1 MKKRGSTLKY
11 LLTFVFVF
19 GIAFLANIPKAY
31 ADTKH
36 DFSFKIYD
44 CNSLNQEKLQD
55 TVANNRVTVKASYEC
70 LGPNGDGE
78 TPEITATNVAGVG
91 SVYKV
96 EPGQIIKVG
105 IHYKPGTAVSV
116 GHQAK
121 FTWDGD
127 IELVNLSK
135 FNRSTGGFEDTFSY
149 DFSQDWIDFYSE
161 DYGTTVTLNP
171 RVANKIAYV
180 TRHNDGDGG
189 YPVTDELDILYF
201 YYKVKDDAATNTPLE
216 FNYDTTVGTGIVMG
230 NGTAYDS
237 HDASVYVEVPLSED
251 NSLKSITV
259 TNGSTTYPVTPNVT
273 PGDTT
278 HTTYTA
284 YVPNNITSINLAAVA
299 NDDPKAILT
308 GQTGNHT
315 GLAVGNNYFTI
326 TVTSEAGVPKDY
338 TVNVYRLSNNANL
351 SALGLT
357 NVDFGTFAAGT
368 TSYTATVPYTTSS
381 TSVSATVADTNKAS
395 LASGATGNKSL
406 SVGSNP
412 ISVTVNAENC
422 KSQYSSVP
430 GNSCTSK
437 TYTVT
442 VTREEPS
449 TISTLNDLLVDGTRV
464 TGFTPGD
471 PSKTYTL
478 ADVGYTKSSINIT
491 YTKGEEHESVTG
503 DGTKTLSVGQNT
515 FDVVVTAQDGT
526 TKTTYTIKIYKKSN
540 NANLSALNVTSS
552 KTGTLTPNF
561 GANTTNYT
569 YSVDADETLV
579 NVSYTLAHEH
589 ASATTTPANLT
600 GINPRTT
607 SSVTI
612 EVTPEDTTQTKK
624 TYTITFDV
632 AKSTNGNLSGITID
646 TEPLSGFQSDDYS
659 YDITVPSTTESI
671 NVGAT
676 LEDNRANITGG
687 TGVQTLDYGSNTIEI
702 TVQPEDPNAE
712 PVTYTLNVTRE
723 KEDVSTLN
731 DLLVDGTRVTGFTP
745 GDGTNTYTLD
755 DVGYSKSSINITYV
769 KGESHE
775 TIIGDGT
782 KTLSVGQNTF
792 DVVVTAHNG
801 TDKTTYTIKVYRKS
815 NDATL
820 KSLSVSS
827 DPAGTLS
834 PAFNKNT
841 TSYTYGVDAN
851 EDEVSI
857 SAAATHDNATIAYT
871 GLTNGKVNPRQTSS
885 VTITVTPEDTTQAK
899 KTYTITFDIAKSTN
913 GELSSITVDGDEIDG
928 FNPNDK
934 DYELTVPSTT
944 ESINV
949 GATLADNRA
958 DITGGTGVQPLD
970 YGENTIEITVQPE
983 DPNAEPVTYTLTVTR
998 EKEDVSTLN
1007 DLTVD
1012 GTRVNGFTP
1021 GDGTKTYT
1029 LDAVGYSKSSI
1040 VIGYTK
1046 GESHETVT
1054 GDGEKTL
1061 QVGENTFDVVV
1072 TAHNGTDKTTYTIK
1086 IYRQSNDATLREL
1099 NVTSSKTGRLDPA
1112 FGPNT
1117 TAYTYYTDADE
1128 TSINIEGVKNHDG
1141 ASVSGNVNGVDPRN
1155 VSSVTIT
1162 VTPEDTTQPSKSYT
1176 ITFDVAQSSNAN
1188 LSNITINGDTIQG
1201 FDSNDTDYEITVPS
1215 NTSQV
1220 DIEAELEDGRGT
1232 ISGDTGMQS
1241 LDYGTNT
1248 FVVTGNSEDGTP
1260 KDYTITITRE
1270 KKHDDTLLDI
1280 KVDNVSVEG
1289 FSQTDPDGTEY
1300 SVNDV
1305 PNSQETVNI
1314 TVITSDEDALVSG
1327 TGDIPVSVG
1336 DNKLPITITAHD
1348 GTTTRTYYINVRRKD
1363 SDASL
1368 KALTITSDPAGTW
1381 DQPFDPSIT
1390 EYTYTVDRDEDE
1402 IEVSAEANGEKADV
1416 SGTGTY
1422 NPQDDDTIQIMVTPE
1437 DGQVEIYTIHIV
1449 KAKSDDADLASL
1461 EVEGYTIDPNFD
1473 PDETEYSVTVPS
1485 NVDKVNIIATTSD
1498 RLATISGDGEQDVDY
1513 GANHLPVVV
1522 TPEDPNA
1529 QPKTYT
1535 IIVTR
1540 ELSASVKLSDLTVD
1554 GTTVPGFDPDRP
1566 AYDLG
1571 TVPNDKDSIVIGATA
1586 SGPVTKIEGTGQK
1599 DLAVGR
1605 QTFEVVIT
1613 AQDGTTTGTYS
1624 ITIER
1629 EASDDN
1635 TLKSLEVDGYTLDP
1649 EFDPNSDE
1657 DHFTVT
1663 VPSDVDSVTV
1673 NAEPNADGATV
1684 VVDGNE
1690 NLQPGENTVTVTVTA
1705 PNGDEKTYTIT
1716 VTREEDDEKITSQ
1729 IRLIEDGMIKDVVYK
1744 SLPNRL
1750 KDECDNDNWKLH
1762 IFDMNDE
1769 AEIADTQKLG
1779 TGMIIKLIK
1788 NDRVNDS
1795 DLLVIKGDV
1804 NGDSNILVTDVI
1816 KAVSHY
1822 LDIDVLDGVW
1832 LEAAD
1837 ANSDGT
1843 IDVLDVITIVGIYL
1857 NDVEE

>member
-1 MKKRGSTLKY
+1 MKKRGSLLKY
-11 LLTFVFVF
+11 LLTFIFVF

-78 TPEITATNVAGVG
+78 TPEITASNVAGVG

-135 FNRSTGGFEDTFSY
+135 YNRSTGEYEDTFSY

-449 TISTLNDLLVDGTRV
+449 TI
-464 TGFTPGD
+464 
-471 PSKTYTL
+471 
-478 ADVGYTKSSINIT
+478 
-491 YTKGEEHESVTG
+491 
-503 DGTKTLSVGQNT
+503 
-515 FDVVVTAQDGT
+515 
-526 TKTTYTIKIYKKSN
+526 
-540 NANLSALNVTSS
+540 
-552 KTGTLTPNF
+552 
-561 GANTTNYT
+561 
-569 YSVDADETLV
+569 
-579 NVSYTLAHEH
+579 
-589 ASATTTPANLT
+589 
-600 GINPRTT
+600 
-607 SSVTI
+607 
-612 EVTPEDTTQTKK
+612 
-624 TYTITFDV
+624 
-632 AKSTNGNLSGITID
+632 
-646 TEPLSGFQSDDYS
+646 
-659 YDITVPSTTESI
+659 
-671 NVGAT
+671 
-676 LEDNRANITGG
+676 
-687 TGVQTLDYGSNTIEI
+687 
-702 TVQPEDPNAE
+702 
-712 PVTYTLNVTRE
+712 
-723 KEDVSTLN
+723 STLN

-1072 TAHNGTDKTTYTIK
+1072 TAQDGTTKTTYTIK
-1086 IYRQSNDATLREL
+1086 IYKKSNNANLSAL
-1099 NVTSSKTGRLDPA
+1099 NVTSSKTGTLTPN
-1112 FGPNT
+1112 FGANT
-1117 TAYTYYTDADE
+1117 TNYTYSVDADE
-1128 TSINIEGVKNHDG
+1128 TLVNVSYTLAHEHASATTTPANLTGIN
-1141 ASVSGNVNGVDPRN
+1141 PRTT
-1155 VSSVTIT
+1155 SSVTIE
-1162 VTPEDTTQPSKSYT
+1162 VTPEDTTQTKKTYT
-1176 ITFDVAQSSNAN
+1176 ITFDVAKSTNGN
-1188 LSNITINGDTIQG
+1188 LSEITV
-1201 FDSNDTDYEITVPS
+1201 DTDPITGFTPENKEYEITVSSETESVIIGAETEDDRS
-1215 NTSQV
+1215 NITGGTGVQPLNYGPNT
-1220 DIEAELEDGRGT
+1220 IEITVQPEDPNAEPVT
-1232 ISGDTGMQS
+1232 YTV
-1241 LDYGTNT
+1241 
-1248 FVVTGNSEDGTP
+1248 VVTRAYKTNADLSNLTA
-1260 KDYTITITRE
+1260 
-1270 KKHDDTLLDI
+1270 DT
-1280 KVDNVSVEG
+1280 VQVPNFHSG
-1289 FSQTDPDGTEY
+1289 DPDGTEY
-1300 SVNDV
+1300 NLGEVASNKSSINLVATPAD
-1305 PNSQETVNI
+1305 SDATV
-1314 TVITSDEDALVSG
+1314 
-1327 TGDIPVSVG
+1327 TGDGTKTLATG
-1336 DNKLPITITAHD
+1336 DNTFPIVVTAQD
-1348 GTTTRTYYINVRRKD
+1348 GTTKKTYYVKVKRLN
-1363 SDASL
+1363 DAKNLES
-1368 KALTITSDPAGTW
+1368 LTITSDPAGTW
-1381 DQPFDPSIT
+1381 DKAFDPAET
-1390 EYTYTVDRDEDE
+1390 TYTYT
-1402 IEVSAEANGEKADV
+1402 
-1416 SGTGTY
+1416 T
-1422 NPQDDDTIQIMVTPE
+1422 
-1437 DGQVEIYTIHIV
+1437 
-1449 KAKSDDADLASL
+1449 
-1461 EVEGYTIDPNFD
+1461 D
-1473 PDETEYSVTVPS
+1473 PDETEVIIGATVPEGSGSTIVSGPGTYNPTTTSEVTIVVKAEDNTEKHYIVNLERAKSTNNKLSDIKVDGDTIDGFNPDTTEYTITVPS
-1485 NVDKVNIIATTSD
+1485 DKETIDIVATLADD
-1498 RLATISGDGEQDVDY
+1498 RAEKSGDGEKTLSY
-1513 GANHLPVVV
+1513 GNNQFTITV
-1522 TPEDPNA
+1522 TPEDPNGE
-1529 QPKTYT
+1529 PKVYT
-1535 IIVTR
+1535 INVTR
-1540 ELSASVKLSDLTVD
+1540 ELKHNADFADLSADGVTVPNFKTTDPD
-1554 GTTVPGFDPDRP
+1554 GTV
-1566 AYDLG
+1566 YDLG
-1571 TVPNDKDSIVIGATA
+1571 KVNSDKETIEIAATPADSDATVTGVGTKELNIGDNTFD
-1586 SGPVTKIEGTGQK
+1586 VT
-1599 DLAVGR
+1599 V
-1605 QTFEVVIT
+1605 T
-1613 AQDGTTTGTYS
+1613 AQDGTTKKTYTIKVRRRNNDSSLTG
-1624 ITIER
+1624 
-1629 EASDDN
+1629 
-1635 TLKSLEVDGYTLDP
+1635 LEVVADTDGTLSPSFNPDTTEYTYTSDP
-1649 EFDPNSDE
+1649 DE
-1657 DHFTVT
+1657 DEVT
-1663 VPSDVDSVTV
+1663 INVTL
-1673 NAEPNADGATV
+1673 PDGATV
-1684 VVDGNE
+1684 SGIEDPFNPQ
-1690 NLQPGENTVTVTVTA
+1690 NGEDATIIVTA
-1705 PNGDEKTYTIT
+1705 E
-1716 VTREEDDEKITSQ
+1716 
-1729 IRLIEDGMIKDVVYK
+1729 
-1744 SLPNRL
+1744 
-1750 KDECDNDNWKLH
+1750 
-1762 IFDMNDE
+1762 
-1769 AEIADTQKLG
+1769 
-1779 TGMIIKLIK
+1779 
-1788 NDRVNDS
+1788 
-1795 DLLVIKGDV
+1795 
-1804 NGDSNILVTDVI
+1804 
-1816 KAVSHY
+1816 
-1822 LDIDVLDGVW
+1822 
-1832 LEAAD
+1832 
-1837 ANSDGT
+1837 DGT
-1843 IDVLDVITIVGIYL
+1843 ITTYIVHVERGKATKADLYELDVVGYTL
-1857 NDVEE
+1857 SPDF

>member
-1 MKKRGSTLKY
+1 MKKRGSLLKY
-11 LLTFVFVF
+11 LLTFIFVF

-632 AKSTNGNLSGITID
+632 AKSTNGNLS
-646 TEPLSGFQSDDYS
+646 E
-659 YDITVPSTTESI
+659 ITVDTDPITGFTPENKEYEITVSSETESVI
-671 NVGAT
+671 IGAET
-676 LEDNRANITGG
+676 EDDRSNITGG
-687 TGVQTLDYGSNTIEI
+687 TGAQPLNYGPNTIEI

-712 PVTYTLNVTRE
+712 PVTYTVVVTRAY
-723 KEDVSTLN
+723 KTN
-731 DLLVDGTRVTGFTP
+731 ADLSNLTADTVQVPNFHSGDPDGTEYNLGEVAS
-745 GDGTNTYTLD
+745 N
-755 DVGYSKSSINITYV
+755 KSSINLVATPADSDATV
-769 KGESHE
+769 
-775 TIIGDGT
+775 TGDGT
-782 KTLSVGQNTF
+782 KTLATGDNTF
-792 DVVVTAHNG
+792 PIVVTAQDG
-801 TDKTTYTIKVYRKS
+801 TT
-815 NDATL
+815 
-820 KSLSVSS
+820 
-827 DPAGTLS
+827 
-834 PAFNKNT
+834 
-841 TSYTYGVDAN
+841 
-851 EDEVSI
+851 
-857 SAAATHDNATIAYT
+857 
-871 GLTNGKVNPRQTSS
+871 
-885 VTITVTPEDTTQAK
+885 K
-899 KTYTITFDIAKSTN
+899 KTYYVK
-913 GELSSITVDGDEIDG
+913 V
-928 FNPNDK
+928 K
-934 DYELTVPSTT
+934 
-944 ESINV
+944 
-949 GATLADNRA
+949 R
-958 DITGGTGVQPLD
+958 
-970 YGENTIEITVQPE
+970 
-983 DPNAEPVTYTLTVTR
+983 
-998 EKEDVSTLN
+998 LN
-1007 DLTVD
+1007 DAKNL
-1012 GTRVNGFTP
+1012 
-1021 GDGTKTYT
+1021 
-1029 LDAVGYSKSSI
+1029 
-1040 VIGYTK
+1040 
-1046 GESHETVT
+1046 ES
-1054 GDGEKTL
+1054 
-1061 QVGENTFDVVV
+1061 
-1072 TAHNGTDKTTYTIK
+1072 
-1086 IYRQSNDATLREL
+1086 
-1099 NVTSSKTGRLDPA
+1099 
-1112 FGPNT
+1112 
-1117 TAYTYYTDADE
+1117 
-1128 TSINIEGVKNHDG
+1128 
-1141 ASVSGNVNGVDPRN
+1141 
-1155 VSSVTIT
+1155 
-1162 VTPEDTTQPSKSYT
+1162 
-1176 ITFDVAQSSNAN
+1176 
-1188 LSNITINGDTIQG
+1188 
-1201 FDSNDTDYEITVPS
+1201 
-1215 NTSQV
+1215 
-1220 DIEAELEDGRGT
+1220 
-1232 ISGDTGMQS
+1232 
-1241 LDYGTNT
+1241 
-1248 FVVTGNSEDGTP
+1248 
-1260 KDYTITITRE
+1260 
-1270 KKHDDTLLDI
+1270 
-1280 KVDNVSVEG
+1280 
-1289 FSQTDPDGTEY
+1289 
-1300 SVNDV
+1300 
-1305 PNSQETVNI
+1305 
-1314 TVITSDEDALVSG
+1314 
-1327 TGDIPVSVG
+1327 
-1336 DNKLPITITAHD
+1336 
-1348 GTTTRTYYINVRRKD
+1348 
-1363 SDASL
+1363 
-1368 KALTITSDPAGTW
+1368 LTITSDPAGTW
-1381 DQPFDPSIT
+1381 DKAFDPAETTYTYTTDPDETEVIIGATVPEGSGSTIVSGPGTYNPATTSEVTIIVKAEDNTEKHYIVNLERAKSTNNKLSDIKVDGDTIDGFNPDTTEYTITVPSDKETIDIEATLADDRAEKSGDGEKTLSYGNNQFTITVNPEDPNGEPKVYTINVTRELKHNANFADLSADGVTVPNFKSTDPDGTVYDLGKVNSDKETIEIAATPADSDATVTGVGTKGLNVGDNTFDVTVTAQDGTTKKTYTIKVRRRNNDSSLTGLEVVADTEGTLSPTFNPDVT
-1390 EYTYTVDRDEDE
+1390 EYTYTSDPDEDE
-1402 IEVSAEANGEKADV
+1402 VTINVTLPDGATVSGIEDPFNPQNGEEATIIVTAEDGTITTYIVHVERGKATNADLDELDV
-1416 SGTGTY
+1416 VGYTLSPDFDKDETEYNVTVPANVDSVVITAHAADHPRATIEGTGSKDVNPGANRFPVTVTADDGTTTKTY
-1422 NPQDDDTIQIMVTPE
+1422 YVNVTRELSDDTKLSDLKVNDTTIDGFDPDEVLYDYGTVGNDVTSLEVVGIPENPRATVEVEGASDLQVGDNTITVTVTAE
-1437 DGQVEIYTIHIV
+1437 DG
-1449 KAKSDDADLASL
+1449 KSTGQYIIKVNREGSSNNDLSSL
-1461 EVEGYTIDPNFD
+1461 EVEGYDLDPAFD
-1473 PDETEYSVTVPS
+1473 KDETS
-1485 NVDKVNIIATTSD
+1485 
-1498 RLATISGDGEQDVDY
+1498 
-1513 GANHLPVVV
+1513 
-1522 TPEDPNA
+1522 
-1529 QPKTYT
+1529 
-1535 IIVTR
+1535 
-1540 ELSASVKLSDLTVD
+1540 
-1554 GTTVPGFDPDRP
+1554 
-1566 AYDLG
+1566 
-1571 TVPNDKDSIVIGATA
+1571 
-1586 SGPVTKIEGTGQK
+1586 
-1599 DLAVGR
+1599 
-1605 QTFEVVIT
+1605 
-1613 AQDGTTTGTYS
+1613 YS
-1624 ITIER
+1624 I
-1629 EASDDN
+1629 
-1635 TLKSLEVDGYTLDP
+1635 
-1649 EFDPNSDE
+1649 
-1657 DHFTVT
+1657 T

-1673 NAEPNADGATV
+1673 NADPEDDNATV
-1684 VVDGNE
+1684 EIEGAD
-1690 NLQPGENTVTVTVTA
+1690 NLQPGENTVTVKVTA
-1705 PNGDEKTYTIT
+1705 ENGDEKEYTIT
-1716 VTREEDDEKITSQ
+1716 VTKEEEQEEDEKITSH
-1729 IRLIEDGMIKDVVYK
+1729 IRIIADGMIKDVVYK
-1744 SLPNRL
+1744 TLPLGL
-1750 KDECDNDNWKLH
+1750 KDECDNDNDKLF
-1762 IFDMNDE
+1762 IFDADDQN
-1769 AEIADTQKLG
+1769 EIAEDKQLG

-1788 NDRVNDS
+1788 NNRENDRDTIV
-1795 DLLVIKGDV
+1795 VKGEV
-1804 NGDSNILVTDVI
+1804 TGDGQVKINDVI
-1816 KAVSHY
+1816 KVVGHVVEAEE
-1822 LDIDVLDGVW
+1822 LTGIW
-1832 LEAAD
+1832 FEAAD
-1837 ANSDGT
+1837 FSNDGQ
-1843 IDVLDVITIVGIYL
+1843 IKINDVVAIVGII
-1857 NDVEE
+1857 VSE

>member
-1 MKKRGSTLKY
+1 MKKRGSLLKY
-11 LLTFVFVF
+11 LLTFIFVF

-676 LEDNRANITGG
+676 L
-687 TGVQTLDYGSNTIEI
+687 
-702 TVQPEDPNAE
+702 
-712 PVTYTLNVTRE
+712 
-723 KEDVSTLN
+723 
-731 DLLVDGTRVTGFTP
+731 
-745 GDGTNTYTLD
+745 
-755 DVGYSKSSINITYV
+755 
-769 KGESHE
+769 
-775 TIIGDGT
+775 
-782 KTLSVGQNTF
+782 
-792 DVVVTAHNG
+792 
-801 TDKTTYTIKVYRKS
+801 
-815 NDATL
+815 
-820 KSLSVSS
+820 
-827 DPAGTLS
+827 
-834 PAFNKNT
+834 
-841 TSYTYGVDAN
+841 
-851 EDEVSI
+851 
-857 SAAATHDNATIAYT
+857 
-871 GLTNGKVNPRQTSS
+871 
-885 VTITVTPEDTTQAK
+885 
-899 KTYTITFDIAKSTN
+899 
-913 GELSSITVDGDEIDG
+913 
-928 FNPNDK
+928 
-934 DYELTVPSTT
+934 
-944 ESINV
+944 
-949 GATLADNRA
+949 ADNRA

-983 DPNAEPVTYTLTVTR
+983 DPYAEPVTYTLTVTR

-1402 IEVSAEANGEKADV
+1402 IEVSAEEADV

>member
-1 MKKRGSTLKY
+1 MKKNIKKLVLIALIFS
-11 LLTFVFVF
+11 
-19 GIAFLANIPKAY
+19 AFLLWIPNAKA
-31 ADTKH
+31 AGEH
-36 DFSFKIYD
+36 EFSFRAYKCGEID
-44 CNSLNQEKLQD
+44 FEADPETEEICM
-55 TVANNRVTVKASYEC
+55 
-70 LGPNGDGE
+70 GPEGDYE
-78 TPEITATNVAGVG
+78 TPEYDYDNLVVN
-91 SVYKV
+91 
-96 EPGQIIKVG
+96 PGDIIKLAV
-105 IHYKPGTAVSV
+105 HYKPGT
-116 GHQAK
+116 
-121 FTWDGD
+121 
-127 IELVNLSK
+127 
-135 FNRSTGGFEDTFSY
+135 DTFWMISAFFFYNPDLVGAVY
-149 DFSQDWIDFYSE
+149 DQDNLLLYKQTGTEFTPGNVGPYPPSGTSTSAKKKTRWTVGINDAKQANEIASVME
-161 DYGTTVTLNP
+161 DESTTLD
-171 RVANKIAYV
+171 
-180 TRHNDGDGG
+180 TRKYLEQEGN
-189 YPVTDELDILYF
+189 LYYIYF
-201 YYKVKDDAATNTPLE
+201 QVKDDATPGATIDFTYDMNQGKTKIANNAPVTNQDISFTVYEEQSDDNTLA
-216 FNYDTTVGTGIVMG
+216 TLTV
-230 NGTAYDS
+230 
-237 HDASVYVEVPLSED
+237 
-251 NSLKSITV
+251 K
-259 TNGSTTYPVTPNVT
+259 NGSTNYTLTPEFV
-273 PGDTT
+273 PGSKVNKTFTT
-278 HTTYTA
+278 
-284 YVPNNITSINLAAVA
+284 YVPNNITSVDIAATPNEEHGIVSGTGTKSNL
-299 NDDPKAILT
+299 
-308 GQTGNHT
+308 Q
-315 GLAVGNNYFTI
+315 VGNNSYQINVLSQSGLTEI
-326 TVTSEAGVPKDY
+326 Y
-338 TVNVYRLSNNANL
+338 TVNVYRLSNDATL
-351 SALGLT
+351 SALTLS
-357 NVDFGTFAAGT
+357 NVDIGTFNKNT
-368 TSYTATVPYTTSS
+368 TSYTATVPYTTDK
-381 TSVSATVADTNKAS
+381 TNVTATATASNKATIT
-395 LASGATGNKSL
+395 GTGNNKPL
-406 SVGSNP
+406 NVGENT
-412 ISVTVNAENC
+412 ISVTVSPENC
-422 KSQYSSVP
+422 KSEYSSVP
-430 GNSCTSK
+430 GNTCTTK

-442 VTREEPS
+442 VTREAAS
-449 TISTLNDLLVDGTRV
+449 TVSTLNDLLVDGTRV

-478 ADVGYTKSSINIT
+478 ADVGYTKSNIAIT
-491 YTKGEEHESVTG
+491 YVKGEDHESVTG

-526 TKTTYTIKIYKKSN
+526 TKTTYTIKVYKKSN

-552 KTGTLTPNF
+552 KAGTLTPNF

-569 YSVDADETLV
+569 YSVDADETSV

-676 LEDNRANITGG
+676 LEDSRANITGG

-712 PVTYTLNVTRE
+712 PVTYTLNVIRE

-731 DLLVDGTRVTGFTP
+731 DLLVDGARVTGFTP
-745 GDGTNTYTLD
+745 GDPSKTYTLT
-755 DVGYSKSSINITYV
+755 DVGYDKSQIVISYV

-775 TIIGDGT
+775 TITGDGT

-801 TDKTTYTIKVYRKS
+801 VDKTTYTIKVYRKS

-827 DPAGTLS
+827 DPAGTLD

-841 TSYTYGVDAN
+841 TSYTYSVDAD

-871 GLTNGKVNPRQTSS
+871 GLTEGKVNPRITSS

-899 KTYTITFDIAKSTN
+899 KTYTITFDVAKSTN
-913 GELSSITVDGDEIDG
+913 GDLSSITVDGDEIDG

-934 DYELTVPSTT
+934 EYELTVPSTT
-944 ESINV
+944 ESINI
-949 GATLADNRA
+949 GATLEDDRA
-958 DITGGTGVQPLD
+958 NITGGTGVQPLD

-1061 QVGENTFDVVV
+1061 QVGDNSFDVVV

-1086 IYRQSNDATLREL
+1086 IYRQSNDATLKEL

-1117 TAYTYYTDADE
+1117 TTYTYYTDADE
-1128 TSINIEGVKNHDG
+1128 TSVNIEGVKNHDG
-1141 ASVSGNVNGVDPRN
+1141 ASVSGNVNGVNPRN

-1176 ITFDVAQSSNAN
+1176 ITFDVAQSSNSN

-1248 FVVTGNSEDGTP
+1248 FVVTGNAEDGTP

-1305 PNSQETVNI
+1305 SNSQETVNI
-1314 TVITSDEDALVSG
+1314 TVVTNDEDAVVSG
-1327 TGDIPVSVG
+1327 TGDVAVSVG
-1336 DNKLPITITAHD
+1336 DNKLPVTITAHD
-1348 GTTTRTYYINVRRKD
+1348 GTTSRTYYINVRRKD

-1368 KALTITSDPAGTW
+1368 KTLTITSDPAGTW

-1571 TVPNDKDSIVIGATA
+1571 TVPNSTKQITIGATA
-1586 SGPVTKIEGTGQK
+1586 SGPVTSIEGTGTK
-1599 DLAVGR
+1599 DVEVGK

-1613 AQDGTTTGTYS
+1613 AQDGQATGTYT

-1635 TLKSLEVDGYTLDP
+1635 TLKSLEVEGYTLDP
-1649 EFDPNSDE
+1649 EFDPDE
-1657 DHFTVT
+1657 ENYSIT
-1663 VPSDVDSVTV
+1663 VPSDVNSVTV
-1673 NAEPNADGATV
+1673 NAEPNEEGATV
-1684 VVDGNE
+1684 TIEGND
-1690 NLQPGENTVTVTVTA
+1690 NLQPGDNTITVKVEA
-1705 PNGDEKTYTIT
+1705 PNGEEKTYTIT
-1716 VTREEDDEKITSQ
+1716 VTKEEDDEKITSSKLT
-1729 IRLIEDGMIKDVVYK
+1729 IADGMIKDVPYRH
-1744 SLPNRL
+1744 LPLDL
-1750 KDECDNDNWKLH
+1750 KNDCDNDNEKLF
-1762 IFDMNDE
+1762 IFANDE
-1769 AEIADTQKLG
+1769 DTDELASDHRIG
-1779 TGMIIKLIK
+1779 TGMVIKLIK
-1788 NDRVNDS
+1788 NGRLNDKDDLVVKGELTGDGDIGINDVVRAVNIF
-1795 DLLVIKGDV
+1795 VGEQ
-1804 NGDSNILVTDVI
+1804 VT
-1816 KAVSHY
+1816 
-1822 LDIDVLDGVW
+1822 GVW
-1832 LEAAD
+1832 FEAAD
-1837 ANSDGT
+1837 AVTDGE
-1843 IDVLDVITIVGIYL
+1843 ILI
-1857 NDVEE
+1857 NDVVQIVNLYVSE